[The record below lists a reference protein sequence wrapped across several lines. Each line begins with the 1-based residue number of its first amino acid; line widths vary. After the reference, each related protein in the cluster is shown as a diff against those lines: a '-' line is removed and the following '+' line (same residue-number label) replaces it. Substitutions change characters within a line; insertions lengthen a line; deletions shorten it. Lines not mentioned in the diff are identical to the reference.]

1 ETDLKAFNQQ
11 KDMEDGLNAILTKL
25 KPNNFADSQVKT
37 RYQSIEDSIRKIVPT
52 TTGGGNK
59 D

>member
-1 ETDLKAFNQQ
+1 V
-11 KDMEDGLNAILTKL
+11 EDGLNAILTKI
-25 KPNNFADSQVKT
+25 KPKNLASDEKKK

-52 TTGGGNK
+52 TTGGNK